1 MHAQIYIFTYKTG
14 LLARMA
20 HDLRLHVERFSFTL
34 HERRI
39 QGYCEADSLLVD
51 GVMVS
56 RTRLDRRTLGSSDCE
71 TIERIIRTEL
81 LLSDSYPRVELDA
94 EISGDPATGKL
105 EVQGDLRVRG
115 LARPIRAELTN
126 QGELWQATFELKP
139 SEFSIAP
146 YQALAGAIKLQDR
159 IGVQINVVLKDADV
173 AALLGGAQENLIAPA
188 PDAAS

>member
-34 HERRI
+34 QGRRI

-71 TIERIIRTEL
+71 TIEKIIRTEL
-81 LLSDSYPRVELDA
+81 VLSESYPRIEFDA
-94 EISGDPATGKL
+94 EISGDPTSGKL
-105 EVQGDLRVRG
+105 DVRGDLRLRG
-115 LARPIRAELTN
+115 LARPLHAELTH
-126 QGELWQATFELKP
+126 QGELWQAAFELKP
-139 SEFSIAP
+139 SEFGIAP

-159 IGVQINVVLKDADV
+159 IGLQVNIVLKDADA
-173 AALLGGAQENLIAPA
+173 AALLSGAQESVIAPA
-188 PDAAS
+188 PDAS